1 MPDSMEQLNEQQRQ
15 AVTATEGYVRVIAG
29 AGSGKT
35 RTLVS
40 RYVYLV
46 RDLGVSPGRVMSVT
60 FTNKAANEMKRRI
73 HRELG
78 DVDTGFISTFHG
90 FCLQVL
96 KEDIHKLNYPQS
108 FSIMDETDQKSLL
121 EEIYRELNLKL
132 RDLTFRD
139 MLKVIDLFKA
149 PYEYVGQVTEPNE
162 QKALEYFGSFNRDDR
177 DRILGKYIQKQR
189 RNFMLDFDD
198 IINYTLYLFT
208 HHDDVLQK
216 WQQRL
221 QYIQVDEFQDVD
233 GKQAALSY
241 MLSGGY
247 GNLFVVGDPD
257 QTIYS
262 WRGADV
268 HIILDFDKVFPQAK
282 TIRLHQNYRSTP
294 QILAAANDLISKNKE
309 RLPGTLSAVRQGGPK
324 VFYQHTRGTG
334 EEAAFV
340 ARTIKFL
347 RQSGTPLGSIAVLYR
362 AHYVSRSLEE
372 AFVKEDIP
380 YTLFNGVEFYH
391 RKEVKDVLCYL
402 RMPLTFDDISFL
414 RTVNTPRREIGR
426 TRLTFLTEYAER
438 NNMRLFDALKEN
450 LSHEKIKNTRARQ
463 YVDVIEH
470 YSGLV
475 DGMSVSDFAD
485 GILRESGYEEMLM
498 KNADQ
503 NRIDNVS
510 ELKNAIQQYESSAG
524 EQVALSDYLG
534 KIALFTNLDIAE
546 KADSVKLMT
555 VHTAKGLEYP
565 YVFLLSLNEGVFPS
579 SRVRT
584 LPEMEEERRLCYV
597 AFTRAKDSL
606 FLVDAEGRN
615 NDSSYR
621 YPSRFLFNVQPEN
634 LETAGIPDGQ
644 FLAQAQAYIENLERR
659 LYVLSPAFHAGD
671 AVAHPVFGRGTIRR
685 ETDTGYEIEF
695 EKIAGCRDIEKT
707 YGKLKKCPDD
717 TDG

>member
-1 MPDSMEQLNEQQRQ
+1 MAGILEQLNDRQREAVQQ
-15 AVTATEGYVRVIAG
+15 TEGYIRVIAG

-35 RTLVS
+35 RTLTS

-46 RDLGVSPGRVMSVT
+46 EELGVSPGKIMSVT
-60 FTNKAANEMKRRI
+60 FTNKAAGEMKARI
-73 HRELG
+73 RKMLG

-96 KEDIHKLNYPQS
+96 KEDIHRLNYPQS

-121 EEIYRELNLKL
+121 EEIYHELGLSL
-132 RDLTFRD
+132 RDYTFRD

-149 PYEYVGQVTEPNE
+149 PYEYVGQVTEPDE
-162 QKALEYFGSFNRDDR
+162 QKAIRYFASFTRDDR
-177 DRILGKYIQKQR
+177 DRILGKYVQKQR

-208 HHDDVLQK
+208 HYEDVLKK
-216 WQQRL
+216 WQEKL

-233 GKQAALSY
+233 GKQAKLVY
-241 MLSGGY
+241 LLSGGY

-268 HIILDFDKVFPQAK
+268 HIILDFNKEFPQAK
-282 TIRLHQNYRSTP
+282 TIYLNSNYRSTP
-294 QILAAANDLISKNKE
+294 QILSVSNDLISKNRE
-309 RLPGTLSAVRQGGPK
+309 RLKNALLPVRDDGAK
-324 VFYQHTRGTG
+324 VFYKHTKSTA
-334 EEAAFV
+334 EEAAYV
-340 ARTIKFL
+340 ARTIRFL
-347 RQSGTPLGSIAVLYR
+347 LDSGVKPYHIAVLYR

-380 YTLFNGVEFYH
+380 YALFNGVEFYN
-391 RKEVKDVLCYL
+391 RKEIKDVLCYL

-414 RTVNTPRREIGR
+414 RTINTPRREIGR
-426 TRLTFLTEYAER
+426 TRLNFLTEYAE
-438 NNMRLFDALKEN
+438 NNNVKLYQALKDN
-450 LSHEKIKNTRARQ
+450 LDHEKIKNTRARR
-463 YVDVIEH
+463 YAEVIEK
-470 YSGLV
+470 YAELTGR
-475 DGMSVSDFAD
+475 MSVSDFVD

-524 EQVALSDYLG
+524 EKVSLDDYLG
-534 KIALFTNLDIAE
+534 KIALFTNLDVTE
-546 KADSVKLMT
+546 KRESVKLMT

-565 YVFLLSLNEGVFPS
+565 YVFVVSLNEGIFPS
-579 SRVRT
+579 ARVRSRQ
-584 LPEMEEERRLCYV
+584 EMEEERRLCYV
-597 AFTRAKDSL
+597 AFTRARDNL

-621 YPSRFLFNVQPEN
+621 YPSRFIFNVDFEK
-634 LETAGIPDGQ
+634 LEIDGIPDEE
-644 FLAQAQAYIENLERR
+644 FLSQAKAYIGSTEGR
-659 LYVLSPAFHAGD
+659 LYQSQARLMAGD
-671 AVAHPVFGRGTIRR
+671 RVIHPVFGKGVVLR
-685 ETDTGYEIEF
+685 ETDKSYEIEF
-695 EKIAGCRDIEKT
+695 ETITGHRDIDKK
-707 YGKLKKCPDD
+707 YGKLKKL
-717 TDG
+717 